1 MLCSQTPA
9 LATFHTPVRSEKK
22 ARAEQELC
30 RTQFGIPR
38 RGLSPAHHPKTV
50 LQ

>member
-1 MLCSQTPA
+1 MLCSQAPA

-22 ARAEQELC
+22 TRAEQELC
-30 RTQFGIPR
+30 RTHIDIPR
-38 RGLSPAHHPKTV
+38 RGLSPAHHQNSV

>member
-1 MLCSQTPA
+1 MLSSQAPA
-9 LATFHTPVRSEKK
+9 LATFHTPVRSEKN

-30 RTQFGIPR
+30 RTQIDIPR
-38 RGLSPAHHPKTV
+38 RGLLPAYHPKFV